1 MSNFMLLSKMFNAA
15 ELSVYEIIFGAVL
28 IIVALLIIFVV
39 LMQEGRQANV
49 GVISGA
55 ADSFMDKGAAKSLDQ
70 KLSKWT
76 KVIATFFFLL
86 VLGFMV
92 VSKFLSNEA
101 RNSKIM
107 EESKKTAVSTVASQ
121 SVTPV
126 SSSTSAT
133 SSASSS
139 AASTEA
145 SQSATESTAATTN
158 AAQ

>member
-28 IIVALLIIFVV
+28 IIAALLIIFVV
-39 LMQEGRQANV
+39 LLQEGRQANV

-76 KVIATFFFLL
+76 KVIAIFFFLL

-101 RNSKIM
+101 RNTKIL

-133 SSASSS
+133 SSTSSS

-145 SQSATESTAATTN
+145 SQDAAESTNASTN
-158 AAQ
+158 ATL